1 MRIPVAL
8 TAASSQRLR
17 SAAVTEALHV
27 DWSGSG
33 ERVLLVHGSFWAADR
48 TFAAQRP
55 LADEFR
61 LGLVDRRG
69 FGLSP
74 DTERVDF
81 DRDAEDLAALL
92 HEDAHL
98 VGHSYGGIGCM
109 LAAARRPD
117 RVRSLTVIEPPA
129 LALAA
134 GHPAVDELIARS
146 SAAYA
151 VGEPTEAFARFVES
165 WGFPRPS
172 AASLARQDAR
182 ALTASSAERSPAEAQ
197 VPLDALAATQIPT
210 LVVSGGWEN
219 APEDAR
225 RIAGAAFAAVCDVIE
240 RALRSERLRVPGATH
255 AAQLAGDAFNETL
268 RDFLRRA
275 GS

>member
-1 MRIPVAL
+1 VAGP
-8 TAASSQRLR
+8 
-17 SAAVTEALHV
+17 LHV

-33 ERVLLVHGSFWAADR
+33 ERVLLVHGSFWSADR

-61 LGLVDRRG
+61 LALVDRRG
-69 FGLSP
+69 FGRSP
-74 DTERVDF
+74 DTVRVDF
-81 DRDAEDLAALL
+81 VQDAEDVAALL
-92 HEDAHL
+92 DEPAHL

-109 LAAARRPD
+109 LAAVAQPD

-146 SAAYA
+146 TAAYA
-151 VGEPTEAFARFVES
+151 VDEPTEMFACFVES
-165 WGFPRPS
+165 WGLPRPS
-172 AASLARQDAR
+172 PASLARQDAR
-182 ALTASSAERSPAEAQ
+182 AVASSAAERSPAEAQ
-197 VPLDALAATQIPT
+197 VPLDALAATGIPT
-210 LVVSGGWEN
+210 LVVSGGWDA

-240 RALRSERLRVPGATH
+240 QRLGAERLRIPGTTH
-255 AAQLAGDAFNETL
+255 APQLAGEPFNEPL
-268 RDFLRRA
+268 RAFLRRA
-275 GS
+275 